1 MWLIAFVEPTS
12 GRNIWFLVP
21 GLNTIVFQ
29 VVLDSFAR
37 GLKIEENK
45 KILLV
50 LDQAPWHTTG
60 KLIAPRGVELVFLPP
75 YSPELQP
82 AEHLW
87 ALSDK
92 VLFNKTFDDLDQ
104 LENVLV
110 AQCEN
115 LMASEDVVSRAT
127 LFYWWKNAF
136 IELN

>member
-21 GLNTIVFQ
+21 RLNTIVFQ

-50 LDQAPWHTTG
+50 VDQAPWHTTG
-60 KLIAPRGVELVFLPP
+60 KLIVPRGIELVFLPP

-115 LMASEDVVSRAT
+115 LMASKDVVSRAT
-127 LFYWWKNAF
+127 LFYWWKNVF
-136 IELN
+136 IEVN

>member
-50 LDQAPWHTTG
+50 VDQAPWHTTG
-60 KLIAPRGVELVFLPP
+60 KLIAPRGIELVFLPP

-115 LMASEDVVSRAT
+115 LMASKDVVSRAT
-127 LFYWWKNAF
+127 CFYWWKNAF
-136 IELN
+136 IEVN

>member
-1 MWLIAFVEPTS
+1 MQIPANHIL
-12 GRNIWFLVP
+12 WFLVP
-21 GLNTIVFQ
+21 FLNTLVFQ

-50 LDQAPWHTTG
+50 LDRAPWHTTK
-60 KLIAPRGVELVFLPP
+60 KLSIPNGLEFLFLPP

-92 VLFNKTFDDLDQ
+92 V
-104 LENVLV
+104 
-110 AQCEN
+110 
-115 LMASEDVVSRAT
+115 
-127 LFYWWKNAF
+127 
-136 IELN
+136 

>member
-60 KLIAPRGVELVFLPP
+60 KLIAPRGIELVFLPP

-115 LMASEDVVSRAT
+115 LMASKDVVSRAT
-127 LFYWWKNAF
+127 LFCWWKNAF
-136 IELN
+136 IEVN

>member
-1 MWLIAFVEPTS
+1 MIQKITV
-12 GRNIWFLVP
+12 
-21 GLNTIVFQ
+21 
-29 VVLDSFAR
+29 DSFAR
-37 GLKIEENK
+37 GLKIEGNK

-50 LDQAPWHTTG
+50 VDQAPWHTTG
-60 KLIAPRGVELVFLPP
+60 KLIAPRGIELVFLPP

-115 LMASEDVVSRAT
+115 LMASKDVVSRAT
-127 LFYWWKNAF
+127 LFYWWKNVF

>member
-21 GLNTIVFQ
+21 RLNTIVFQ

-50 LDQAPWHTTG
+50 VDQAPWHTTG
-60 KLIAPRGVELVFLPP
+60 KLIAPRGIELVFLPP

-115 LMASEDVVSRAT
+115 LMASKDVVSRAT
-127 LFYWWKNAF
+127 LFYWWKNVF
-136 IELN
+136 IEVN

>member
-21 GLNTIVFQ
+21 RLNTIVFQ

-50 LDQAPWHTTG
+50 VDQAPWHTTG
-60 KLIAPRGVELVFLPP
+60 KLIAPRGIELVFLPP

-115 LMASEDVVSRAT
+115 LMASKDVVSRAT
-127 LFYWWKNAF
+127 LFYWWKNVF